1 MIRARVDG
9 NVVSTMCHET
19 LHGWRLL
26 ICQPIDEHDRD
37 VGQPVMAID
46 LHGAGVG
53 SKIIFTTDGR
63 GVREFLGVE
72 KTPIRNMILAI
83 EDE

>member
-1 MIRARVDG
+1 MIRARVEG

-19 LHGWRLL
+19 MRGWRLL
-26 ICQPIDEHDRD
+26 ICQPIDEEDRD
-37 VGQPVMAID
+37 LGQPVMAID
-46 LHGAGVG
+46 PQGAGVG
-53 SKIIFTTDGR
+53 STIVITTDGK
-63 GVREFLGVE
+63 GVREFLGID

>member
-1 MIRARVDG
+1 MIRARVEG
-9 NVVSTMCHET
+9 NVVSTVCHPT
-19 LHGWRLL
+19 MRRWRLL
-26 ICQPIDEHDRD
+26 ICQPIDERDQD

-46 LHGAGVG
+46 PQGAGVG
-53 SKIIFTTDGR
+53 STIVITTDGR
-63 GVREFLGVE
+63 GVREFLGNE

>member
-1 MIRARVDG
+1 MIRARVEG

-19 LHGWRLL
+19 MHGWRLL
-26 ICQPIDEHDRD
+26 ICQPIDEADQD
-37 VGQPVMAID
+37 VGMPVMAID
-46 LHGAGVG
+46 PQGAGVG
-53 SKIIFTTDGR
+53 STIVYTTDGR
-63 GVREFLGVE
+63 GVREFLGID

>member
-9 NVVSTMCHET
+9 NVVSTMCHAT
-19 LHGWRLL
+19 MRGWRLL
-26 ICQPIDEHDRD
+26 ICQPIDETDQD

-46 LHGAGVG
+46 PQGAGVG
-53 SKIIFTTDGR
+53 STIVITTDGK
-63 GVREFLGVE
+63 GVREFLGID